1 MRQVGGSGNM
11 NTAEI
16 ILGGDMK
23 AAYNF
28 TCKEV
33 GTRNELVL
41 SDNVERGKILDLWD
55 YLFRPRKEVGRLSG
69 EFVKLLSHME

>member
-41 SDNVERGKILDLWD
+41 SDNVERGKILDL
-55 YLFRPRKEVGRLSG
+55 
-69 EFVKLLSHME
+69 